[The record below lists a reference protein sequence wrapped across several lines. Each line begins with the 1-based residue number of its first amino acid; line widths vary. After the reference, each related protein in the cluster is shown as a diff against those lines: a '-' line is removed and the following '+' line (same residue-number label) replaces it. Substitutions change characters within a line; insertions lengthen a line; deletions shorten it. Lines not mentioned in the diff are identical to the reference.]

1 MTQTAGRT
9 RGAGAQQSSPVR
21 ERILAAANEHFYAE
35 GIRAVSADRLIAAA
49 GVSKVTFYRHF
60 PTKDDLVLA
69 YLEGRAALERDVL
82 ERFRSEAGDA
92 CGTLLAIARGI
103 ADTSCSPG
111 FRGCPF
117 INAAAEYADPAHPA
131 RKAVAAHRAWFAA
144 FLMDLLEE
152 LAIHDRETVAGQ
164 LMILRDGAMV
174 GGYLASDPAD
184 RTDAITRAGRAVIND
199 ARASTALTNHASQ

>member
-1 MTQTAGRT
+1 MTQAARRA
-9 RGAGAQQSSPVR
+9 RGAGAQPSSPVR
-21 ERILAAANEHFYAE
+21 ERILAAADEYFYAE

-69 YLEGRAALERDVL
+69 YLEGRAALERGAL
-82 ERFRSEAGDA
+82 EHFRSEAGDA

-103 ADTSCSPG
+103 ADMSCSAG

-131 RKAVAAHRAWFAA
+131 RTAIAAHRSWFAA
-144 FLMDLLEE
+144 FLVDLLEE
-152 LAIHDRETVAGQ
+152 LAIDDRETVAGQ

-174 GGYLASDPAD
+174 GGYLAPDPTD

-199 ARASTALTNHASQ
+199 ARAALP